1 MSKRGSL
8 VRPRL
13 PGEGLP
19 GLCALRLGAVALQ
32 FAGLDTSKFLLL
44 RCFAEAIP
52 ECSQR

>member
-1 MSKRGSL
+1 MSKCGPL

-19 GLCALRLGAVALQ
+19 GLCALRFGAVALQ
-32 FAGLDTSKFLLL
+32 FAELDTSKSLLL
-44 RCFAEAIP
+44 LCFAEAIP